1 MKKGYLLLEDG
12 TIFEGTLFGAAG
24 SPVGEVVFNT
34 GMTGYQETVTDP
46 SYYGQIVVM
55 TYPLIGN
62 YGFNEHDG
70 QSISPMVKGFIIRE
84 GCDSFSSWRGS
95 ESLEDYFFRQGLT
108 GLMDVDT
115 RALTR
120 HLRNRGTLRGKII
133 SEKPFDSPN
142 ASGKQLT
149 DMEEIASFSNRDAV
163 MRVTTASPYTINPYL
178 FHVAVLDFGIKKH
191 ILESMTERN
200 MILHVFPANTSA
212 EEILA
217 CKLDGLFLSN
227 GPGDPDELSD
237 IVEQVRLLLDKLPI
251 FGICLG
257 HQILAHA
264 LGGKTRKMKFGHRGS
279 NHPVK
284 DIENNRVRITSQNH
298 GYEVVEESLDREKI
312 RITHINVNDGTVE
325 GMMHTRLPLF
335 SVQYHPEA
343 SPGPG
348 DSAYLFDRFNIMMKD
363 FKEKK

>member
-12 TIFEGTLFGAAG
+12 TTFEGTLFGAAG
-24 SPVGEVVFNT
+24 NPVGEVVFNT
-34 GMTGYQETVTDP
+34 GMTGYQETLTDP

-62 YGFNEHDG
+62 YGFNEYDG
-70 QSISPMVKGFIIRE
+70 QSSAPMVKGFIIRE
-84 GCDSFSSWRGS
+84 GCDSFSNWRGS

-120 HLRNRGTLRGKII
+120 HLRTKGTLRGKIMAG
-133 SEKPFDSPN
+133 ELPVYP
-142 ASGKQLT
+142 AGSGAL
-149 DMEEIASFSNRDAV
+149 EEIKGFSNRDAV
-163 MRVTTASPYTINPYL
+163 WRVTTGEGYVINPKLYN
-178 FHVAVLDFGIKKH
+178 VAVMDFGVKKH
-191 ILESMTERN
+191 ILESMTQRN
-200 MILHVFPANTSA
+200 MVLHVFPASATA

-217 CKLDGLFLSN
+217 CDPDGLFLSN
-227 GPGDPDELSD
+227 GPGDPDELTQV
-237 IVEQVRLLLDKLPI
+237 VEQVRLLLGKLPI

-257 HQILAHA
+257 HQILSHA

-284 DIENNRVRITSQNH
+284 DLENNRVRITSQNH
-298 GYEVVEESLDREKI
+298 GYEVVEESLDKDKVLV
-312 RITHINVNDGTVE
+312 THVNVNDGTVE
-325 GMMHTRLPLF
+325 GIRHLCLPLF

-348 DSAYLFDRFNIMMKD
+348 DSAYLFDRFNTMMKE

>member
-1 MKKGYLLLEDG
+1 MEKGYLYLEDG

-24 SPVGEVVFNT
+24 TPVGEVVFNT
-34 GMTGYQETVTDP
+34 GMTGYQETLTDP

-62 YGFNEHDG
+62 YGFNDDDG
-70 QSISPMVKGFIIRE
+70 QSKGPMVKGFIIRE

-120 HLRNRGTLRGKII
+120 HLRNRGTLAGKIVAGD
-133 SEKPFDSPN
+133 PAQMPPTAAD
-142 ASGKQLT
+142 Q
-149 DMEEIASFSNRDAV
+149 DEIAGFSNRDAV
-163 MRVTTASPYTINPYL
+163 WQVTAKDEYTILPHLYN
-178 FHVAVLDFGIKKH
+178 VAVMDFGIKKN

-200 MILHVFPANTSA
+200 MVLHVFPANASA
-212 EEILA
+212 EEIMA
-217 CKLDGLFLSN
+217 CEPDGLFLSN

-237 IVEQVRLLLDKLPI
+237 IVTQVRLLVGKLPI

-284 DIENNRVRITSQNH
+284 DLENNRVRITSQNH
-298 GYEVVEESLDREKI
+298 GYEVVEESLDKENI
-312 RITHINVNDGTVE
+312 LVTHINVNDGTVE
-325 GMMHTRLPLF
+325 GIRHTKLPLF

-348 DSAYLFDRFNIMMKD
+348 DSAYLFDRFNTMMKD
-363 FKEKK
+363 FKEKI